1 MSDTRDPEPVA
12 IVGMGCRWAGGIRDT
27 SGLWEFLVN
36 KRSGYQDWAEPRFSA
51 KGFYHPNPERPGTT
65 AAKGGYVVSD
75 DPRLFDPAFFGISGI
90 EAETMDPSQR
100 KLLEVI
106 YEAFESA
113 GDTWESVSGTR
124 TGVYVAD
131 ISYDNAYAQT
141 RDWEYARPH
150 ATTGVCHNILS
161 NRVNYVFNLLGPSVT
176 LDSAC
181 TSALYALHFA
191 IQAIRDG
198 DCDSAIVATANWI
211 MDPAMQIA
219 MDKLGAL
226 SATSMSHAFDAS
238 ADGYARGEGFA
249 AIYLKKPGSAIRDG
263 SPIRAL
269 VRGTAIGANGRSS
282 GITHPSGAAQE
293 GIIRKAYVNA
303 GNLPPSET
311 VFLECHGTGTRVG
324 DPLEVEAAGKVF
336 GPGRSD
342 AEEDRLLIGSV
353 KTNLGHTEG
362 AAALAGIFKAV
373 LALEEG
379 VIPPSIGVETLNPRI
394 DFDKAKAKVVT
405 EVTPWPE
412 GKLRRASVTSAGF
425 GGSIGHCIID
435 HVNVVYPDYVKP
447 GIRGKVLTNGN
458 DTTNGSA
465 KNGTSNGI
473 GSRANGL
480 DGTNGTNGT
489 NGNSHTNDEHNGHDG
504 TDGSGENAAK
514 NGVKSG
520 IHEAPSP
527 HSPILDKPKA
537 TRKADAAT
545 RQLVLLPFS
554 AHNETSFNANIAA
567 LSSVATRHSLAD
579 VAYTLSARRSRLG
592 QRTFRVVDK
601 NDVTS
606 GLRAAAPK
614 FSSDPSRTPRLGFVF
629 TGQGAQWHAMGAQ
642 LFEYA
647 AFRVA
652 IEHLDSVI
660 ASLPG
665 GSPSWTLADV
675 VSGRCDADR
684 VNAPEVSQ
692 PICTAL
698 QIGLVDLLASWGVRP
713 SAVVGHSSGEMA
725 AAYAAGY
732 ITAAEAI
739 TVAYY
744 RGMAVSQNRSKGA
757 MLAVGVG
764 RDEAAEYLR
773 GLEQDIKIAA
783 INSPGSVTLSG
794 EEEAVARLAATLTEK
809 NVFNR
814 LLKTGGNAYHSHH
827 MAALGPQYQDLLER
841 GMALLE
847 TLGLRG
853 KQHRYAPVPWTSSV
867 TPGKAADAEPS
878 YWRAN
883 LESPV
888 RFSEAVTK
896 LLELEDLDVGALVEI
911 GPHPAL
917 KSPLDQIAKSI
928 GKKIPH
934 VGSLKRGEDGRVSL
948 LQLAGSLFGLN
959 ADVDLVAVNS
969 TDDDE
974 PGALAH
980 GVTVKDL
987 PPYQY
992 TYGPVSYYEGRA
1004 SKEFRLRSVPRHDLV
1019 GSKVPGN
1026 AKLRPQF
1033 RNILRLKD
1041 LAWLEHH
1048 RLLPDVVF
1056 PAAGYMAMAMVASSQ
1071 IHEESP
1077 DALPI
1082 AGHSLRNVDI
1092 KTALKIPE
1100 DQHGIEVMLS
1110 LELPDQA
1117 TAREPT
1123 WASFSVSSVARDSDQ
1138 WTEHCTGQVRIDIA
1152 EAVDAGEMSIASVDE
1167 SRAVDSRAWYKTFSS
1182 IGLGYGPA
1190 FQALSDMRAAPD
1202 KGLVSAKLGLK
1213 TTSGMVKGGES
1224 SYPIHPASLDAMI
1237 QLGLVACHGGQTD
1250 RANTAFVPTH
1260 VSELHVR
1267 AASDLHKSDWGTA
1280 TAHGE
1285 FRGLR
1290 SAYIQLQLQSPVGGL
1305 LVDVKDLR
1313 CTSYALQDRSSDAG
1327 QAKAFSSPFA
1337 RMIHKPDFRALSNRQ
1352 ARSLFPPPPGNA
1364 ALVPLLGCLENLAAL
1379 VAVDMHETHIIG
1391 NKAAPDVS
1399 APVGHYAAWIS
1410 RLVTEGQT
1418 GAIAKAKNLSPP
1430 QRKEALEEAYRDV
1443 GDIVEAQA
1451 LRRLHDNLPDMLQNR
1466 RNGDEILAEG
1476 GLLADFY
1483 DKSMFLTGVRPQLSS
1498 LFDVIGHTNPNLRIL
1513 ELKGGKG
1520 DTARVVL
1527 AALSSTKGLKLYQ
1540 DYTIT
1545 DVSDTA
1551 LQQARSQLLPD
1562 HSSVVFSIL
1571 DMEQDPLEQG
1581 YQPAVYDLV
1590 VASQAVH
1597 TASSITKALGNI
1609 RKLLRPGG
1617 KLVLVEA
1624 TESRDSAWVGLI
1636 GGAQAGF
1643 WHAVPD
1649 GRPNGPFLGKA
1660 EWDTALRASGFSGG
1674 EIVLDD
1680 YPHPSTHSTVII
1692 STLLEPIPAKFNAG
1706 PQVVRLL
1713 HGDEGITPLLDRLA
1727 STLERRGLLVKT
1739 TPIDNAVTDVP
1750 DNARVVAFL
1759 TDKNLLLDADQHRL
1773 DVFKHLAHH
1782 ASTMVWITSS
1792 GMAQGR
1798 SPDGAVV
1805 SGLLR
1810 TVSTEAPEG
1819 RFFSVDVDAENFNI
1833 GDEDDLEELVRVL
1846 ADYEQALQQPSDP
1859 ESFEDREFDWH
1870 SGRLWVSRLT
1880 PESELDGY
1888 SDVFATPT
1896 TRGAKMLP
1904 FDGQG
1909 PVRAAFETP
1918 GILTS
1923 LYFRP
1928 DTELRRQ
1935 PLPRDWIEVKVAAV
1949 GLNWKDLVLC
1959 TGRFDGNNL
1968 SSEYSGT
1975 VTAAGVDSGFTPG
1988 DRVYGLGKG
1997 HFGNYARVPA
2007 RLAQKAA
2014 PGDDLTDL
2022 ATLPVVFMTAVYAF
2036 EHLARLRQGQKVL
2049 IQSASGGVGLG
2060 AIQLARAKGAD
2071 VFAMAGSEDKMRF
2084 LIDTVGLESS
2094 HVFKARDSAELERA
2108 MVATDNRGFD
2118 VILSTAQ
2125 GDWLYET
2132 TKALAPLGHL
2142 IDIGRLDVNN
2152 GRAIGLELFQK
2163 GASFSSFDLGH
2174 VVETAPELGGDL
2186 MRSVDEHLRAG
2197 RITAVRPLA
2206 PWDISQLD
2214 QALLSF
2220 SKGTHTGKLVVT
2232 LQNPT
2237 APVRMVPVYPS
2248 VSFDPEASYVIT
2260 GGLSGL
2266 GRSIIRWMADRGAR
2280 DIVVLSRRGAA
2291 VPEAQT
2297 LTDSLARRGVR
2308 IRPLACDLSEPEKVA
2323 DAIKQTNAQRPL
2335 KGVVHCAV
2343 SYQDVSFERL
2353 SLEGWRDGLAAKVL
2367 GTRSLHDATK
2377 DLPLDFFVMTT
2388 SILSVL
2394 SFATQSA
2401 YTASNNFQDQF
2412 ARYRRRLGLP
2422 ATAAQFGLVND
2433 VGHLSTDST
2442 TLELMARNKV
2452 LTMPESHF
2460 LRLLEPAFSPHED
2473 AASDALAGATY
2484 VTYMDPA
2491 HMAAKEQQDAEAG
2504 IRSAA
2509 APRWWSD
2516 GRVSH
2521 VMRGFYDAL
2530 RHERDKNARG
2540 SGGKAEDGR
2549 SATAQTRRKFDDAVE
2564 ATRAAGPGTTE
2575 RAQVR
2580 ESALELV
2587 AASISSTVATM
2598 LLLDESAINP
2608 GRAVSE
2614 HGVDSLIAA
2623 ELRSWFH
2630 IALGSKISMVDLLDP
2645 RTSINAL
2652 AAKVVDA
2659 AIEGEGK

>member
-1 MSDTRDPEPVA
+1 MSETHQPEPVA

-27 SGLWEFLVN
+27 SGLWEFLIN

-65 AAKGGYVVSD
+65 AAKGGYVVTD
-75 DPRLFDPAFFGISGI
+75 DPRLFDPAFFGISGL

-106 YEAFESA
+106 YEAFESD
-113 GDTWESVSGTR
+113 GDTWESVNGTR

-161 NRVNYVFNLLGPSVT
+161 NRINYIFNLLGPSVT

-226 SATSMSHAFDAS
+226 SGTSMSHAFDAS

-249 AIYLKKPGSAIRDG
+249 AIYLKKPDAAIRDG

-269 VRGTAIGANGRSS
+269 VRGSAIGANGRSS
-282 GITHPSGAAQE
+282 GITHPSGIAQE
-293 GIIRKAYVNA
+293 GIVRKAYVNA

-311 VFLECHGTGTRVG
+311 IFLECHGTCTRVG
-324 DPLEVEAAGKVF
+324 DPLEVEAAGKIF

-353 KTNLGHTEG
+353 KTNLGYTEG
-362 AAALAGIFKAV
+362 AAALAGILKAV

-379 VIPPSIGVETLNPRI
+379 FIPPSIGVKTLNPRI
-394 DFDKAKAKVVT
+394 DVDKAKAKVVT
-405 EVTPWPE
+405 EVIPWPE

-447 GIRGKVLTNGN
+447 GIRGKILSNGN
-458 DTTNGSA
+458 GVTNGST
-465 KNGTSNGI
+465 KNGISSGTSNG
-473 GSRANGL
+473 SSHVNGL
-480 DGTNGTNGT
+480 NGTNGTNGT
-489 NGNSHTNDEHNGHDG
+489 NGNSHTNGSNG
-504 TDGSGENAAK
+504 TSGSEK
-514 NGVKSG
+514 NGVKNG
-520 IHEAPSP
+520 THKTPSL
-527 HSPILDKPKA
+527 HSPILTKPKA

-554 AHNETSFNANIAA
+554 AHNETSLNANIAA
-567 LSSVATRHSLAD
+567 LSSVTNRHSLAD
-579 VAYTLSARRSRLG
+579 IAYTLSARRSKLG
-592 QRTFRVVDK
+592 QRTFRIVNK
-601 NDVTS
+601 EDVTT
-606 GLRAAAPK
+606 GLQVPSPK
-614 FSSDPSRTPRLGFVF
+614 FSSNPSEAPRLGFVF

-647 AFRVA
+647 AFRVV
-652 IEHLDSVI
+652 IEHLDSVV

-665 GSPSWTLADV
+665 GSPSWTLADIL
-675 VSGRCDADR
+675 SGRCDADR

-692 PICTAL
+692 PICTAV
-698 QIGLVDLLASWGVRP
+698 QVGLVDLLATWGVRP
-713 SAVVGHSSGEMA
+713 SGVVGHSSGEMA

-739 TVAYY
+739 TIAYY
-744 RGMAVSQNRSKGA
+744 RGVAVSRNKSKGA
-757 MLAVGVG
+757 MLAVGAG
-764 RDEAAEYLR
+764 RDEAAEFLKGR
-773 GLEQDIKIAA
+773 EQDIKIAA

-794 EEEAVARLAATLTEK
+794 ELEAVQQLAATLTEK
-809 NVFNR
+809 SVFNR

-827 MAALGPQYQDLLER
+827 MAALGSQYQDLLEG
-841 GMALLE
+841 GMKHLE
-847 TLGLRG
+847 TLKLRE

-867 TPGKAADAEPS
+867 APDKTIEANSS
-878 YWRAN
+878 YWRVN

-888 RFSEAVTK
+888 RFSEAVVK
-896 LLELEDLDVGALVEI
+896 LLEPEDLDIGALVEI

-934 VGSLKRGEDGRVSL
+934 VGSLKRGEDSRISV
-948 LQLAGSLFGLN
+948 LQLAGSLFGVN
-959 ADVDLVAVNS
+959 GEIDLVAVNA
-969 TDDDE
+969 TDDHE
-974 PGALAH
+974 PGTLAH
-980 GVTVKDL
+980 GVMAKDL

-1004 SKEFRLRSVPRHDLV
+1004 SKEFRLRSVPRHDLI
-1019 GSKVPGN
+1019 GSKVSGN

-1033 RNILRLKD
+1033 RNVLRLKD
-1041 LAWLEHH
+1041 LPWLEHH

-1056 PAAGYMAMAMVASSQ
+1056 PAAGYMTMAMVASSQ

-1110 LELPDQA
+1110 LEMTDQA

-1138 WTEHCTGQVRIDIA
+1138 WTEHCTGQVRINIA
-1152 EAVDAGEMSIASVDE
+1152 EAVNADEMSISSADE

-1213 TTSGMVKGGES
+1213 TTSGTVKGGES
-1224 SYPIHPASLDAMI
+1224 SYPIHAASLDAMI
-1237 QLGLVACHGGQTD
+1237 QLGLVVCHNGQTD
-1250 RANTAFVPTH
+1250 RATTAFVPTH

-1267 AASDLHKSDWGTA
+1267 AGKDLHESDWGTA
-1280 TAHGE
+1280 IAHGE

-1290 SAYIQLQLQSPVGGL
+1290 SAYIQLQLQGPAGGL
-1305 LVDVKDLR
+1305 MIDVKNLR
-1313 CTSYALQDRSSDAG
+1313 CTSYALQDRSSDAE
-1327 QAKAFSSPFA
+1327 QAKAFSSPFT
-1337 RMIHKPDFRALSNRQ
+1337 RMVYKPDFRALSNRQ
-1352 ARSLFPPPPGNA
+1352 ARTLFPPPPENA
-1364 ALVPLLGCLENLAAL
+1364 ALVPLLDRLEILAAL
-1379 VAVDMHETHIIG
+1379 VAVDI
-1391 NKAAPDVS
+1391 AA
-1399 APVGHYAAWIS
+1399 GHYVAWIK
-1410 RLVTEGQT
+1410 RLVEGSQKD
-1418 GAIAKAKNLSPP
+1418 AIVKAKNLSPL
-1430 QRKEALEEAYRDV
+1430 QRQEALEDAYQSA
-1443 GDIVEAQA
+1443 GDTIEAQS
-1451 LRRLHDNLPDMLQNR
+1451 LRRLQDNLEDLLHNR
-1466 RNGDEILAEG
+1466 KTGDEILAEG

-1483 DKSMFLTGVRPQLSS
+1483 DKSLFLTGVRPQLTS
-1498 LFDVIGHTNPNLRIL
+1498 LFDLISHTNPNLRIL

-1527 AALSSTKGLKLYQ
+1527 AALSSTKGLKRYQ
-1540 DYTIT
+1540 DYTVT
-1545 DVSDTA
+1545 DISDTA
-1551 LQQARSQLLPD
+1551 LQQARSQLAD
-1562 HSSVVFSIL
+1562 HGSVEFSIL

-1581 YQPAVYDLV
+1581 YQPAAYDLII
-1590 VASQAVH
+1590 ASQAVH
-1597 TASSITKALGNI
+1597 TASSITKALDNI

-1624 TESRDSAWVGLI
+1624 TESRNSAWVGLI

-1649 GRPNGPFLGKA
+1649 GRSNGPFLSNA

-1692 STLLEPIPAKFNAG
+1692 STLVEPVPAKFNAG
-1706 PQVVRLL
+1706 PQTIQLL
-1713 HGDEGITPLLDRLA
+1713 HGDEGVTPLLNRLA
-1727 STLERRGLLVKT
+1727 SMLERRGLSVKT
-1739 TPIDNAVTDVP
+1739 TPIDAAVTDVP
-1750 DNARVVAFL
+1750 SNARVVAFL
-1759 TDKNLLLDADQHRL
+1759 TGKNLLLDADQHRL
-1773 DVFKHLAHH
+1773 DIFKYLAHH
-1782 ASTMVWITSS
+1782 KSTMVWLTSS

-1798 SPDGAVV
+1798 SPDGAVA

-1810 TVSTEAPEG
+1810 TISTEAPTG
-1819 RFFSVDVDAENFNI
+1819 RFFSVDVDADNFNV
-1833 GDEDDLEELVRVL
+1833 GDEDDLDELVRVL
-1846 ADYEQALQQPSDP
+1846 ADYEQNLQQPSDP

-1870 SGRLWVSRLT
+1870 GGRLWVSRLS
-1880 PESELDGY
+1880 PEPELDGY
-1888 SDVFATPT
+1888 SDVFVTPA

-1918 GILTS
+1918 GILSS

-1935 PLPRDWIEVKVAAV
+1935 PLARDWIEIKVAAV

-1968 SSEYSGT
+1968 SSEYSGV
-1975 VTAAGVDSGFTPG
+1975 VTAAGAGSGFNTG

-2014 PGDDLTDL
+2014 SGDHLTDL

-2036 EHLARLRQGQKVL
+2036 EHLTRLRQGQKVL
-2049 IQSASGGVGLG
+2049 IQSASSGVGLG

-2071 VFAMAGSEDKMRF
+2071 VFAMAGSDDKIRF
-2084 LIDTVGLESS
+2084 LIEAVGLKPS
-2094 HVFKARDSAELERA
+2094 HIFKARDAAALERA
-2108 MVATDNRGFD
+2108 ISATDNRGFD
-2118 VILSTAQ
+2118 IILSTAQ

-2152 GRAIGLELFQK
+2152 ARAIGLELFQK

-2186 MRSVDEHLRAG
+2186 MRFVNEHLRAG

-2214 QALLSF
+2214 QALLNF
-2220 SKGTHTGKLVVT
+2220 SKGAHTGKLVVT
-2232 LQNPT
+2232 FQNPT
-2237 APVRMVPVYPS
+2237 APVRMVPAYPT

-2280 DIVVLSRRGAA
+2280 DIVILSRRGAA
-2291 VPEAQT
+2291 VPEAKT
-2297 LTDSLARRGVR
+2297 LIDSLAQRGVR
-2308 IRPLACDLSEPEKVA
+2308 IRPLACDLSRLDQVS
-2323 DAIKQTNAQRPL
+2323 DAIKQTRAERPL
-2335 KGVVHCAV
+2335 KGIVHCAV
-2343 SYQDVSFERL
+2343 SYQDISFERL
-2353 SLEGWRDGLAAKVL
+2353 SLDGWRDGLAAKVL
-2367 GTRSLHDATK
+2367 GTRNLHDATK
-2377 DLPLDFFVMTT
+2377 SLPLDFFVMTT

-2433 VGHLSTDST
+2433 VGHLSTDNT

-2460 LRLLEPAFSPHED
+2460 LRLLEPAFLPHED
-2473 AASDALAGATY
+2473 VASDPLAAATY

-2491 HMAAKEQQDAEAG
+2491 HMAAKGQQDMEAG
-2504 IRSAA
+2504 IHSAA
-2509 APRWWSD
+2509 PPRWWGD

-2530 RHERDKNARG
+2530 RHGWDKTAGGAAG
-2540 SGGKAEDGR
+2540 SAEDGR
-2549 SATAQTRRKFDDAVE
+2549 SATAQTRRKFEDAVE
-2564 ATRAAGPGTTE
+2564 AIVAAAPGTTE
-2575 RAQVR
+2575 RGELREKAQQFVT
-2580 ESALELV
+2580 AN
-2587 AASISSTVATM
+2587 ISGTVATM
-2598 LLLDESAINP
+2598 LLLDESAINAA
-2608 GRAVSE
+2608 RAVSE

-2659 AIEGEGK
+2659 AIEGEGKQG

>member
-1 MSDTRDPEPVA
+1 MSETRQPEPVA

-27 SGLWEFLVN
+27 SGLWEFLIN

-65 AAKGGYVVSD
+65 AAKGGYVVTD
-75 DPRLFDPAFFGISGI
+75 DPRLFDPAFFGISGL

-113 GDTWESVSGTR
+113 GDTWESVNGTR
-124 TGVYVAD
+124 IGVYVAD

-161 NRVNYVFNLLGPSVT
+161 NRINYIFNLLGPSVT

-226 SATSMSHAFDAS
+226 SGTSMSHAFDAS

-249 AIYLKKPGSAIRDG
+249 AIYLKKPETAIRDG

-269 VRGTAIGANGRSS
+269 VRGSAIGANGRSS
-282 GITHPSGAAQE
+282 GITHPSGVAQE

-303 GNLPPSET
+303 GNLPPWET
-311 VFLECHGTGTRVG
+311 IFLECHGTGTRVG

-379 VIPPSIGVETLNPRI
+379 VIPPSIGVKTLNPRI

-405 EVTPWPE
+405 EVIPWPE

-447 GIRGKVLTNGN
+447 GIRGKVVANGN
-458 DTTNGSA
+458 GLTNGSA
-465 KNGTSNGI
+465 KNSISNSTSNGN
-473 GSRANGL
+473 SHTNGHNGHNGHN
-480 DGTNGTNGT
+480 GTNGTNGT
-489 NGNSHTNDEHNGHDG
+489 NGA
-504 TDGSGENAAK
+504 GENGVG
-514 NGVKSG
+514 NGS
-520 IHEAPSP
+520 HETPSL
-527 HSPILDKPKA
+527 HSPILSKPKA
-537 TRKADAAT
+537 TRKADADT

-554 AHNETSFNANIAA
+554 AHNETSLNANIAA
-567 LSSVATRHSLAD
+567 LSSVANRHSLAD
-579 VAYTLSARRSRLG
+579 IAYTLSARRSKLG
-592 QRTFRVVDK
+592 QRTFRIIDK
-601 NDVTS
+601 IDVTA
-606 GLRAAAPK
+606 GLQATALK
-614 FSSDPSRTPRLGFVF
+614 FSSNPSEAPRLGFVF

-652 IEHLDSVI
+652 IEHLDHVVT
-660 ASLPG
+660 SLPG
-665 GSPSWTLADV
+665 GSPSWKLVDIL
-675 VSGRCDADR
+675 SGHCDADR
-684 VNAPEVSQ
+684 VNSPDISQ
-692 PICTAL
+692 PICTAV

-713 SAVVGHSSGEMA
+713 SGVVGHSSGEMA

-739 TVAYY
+739 TIAYY
-744 RGMAVSQNRSKGA
+744 RGVAVSRNKSKGA

-764 RDEAAEYLR
+764 RDEAAEFLR
-773 GLEQDIKIAA
+773 GLEQDVKIAA

-794 EEEAVARLAATLTEK
+794 EQEAVQQLAATLTEK
-809 NVFNR
+809 NIFNR

-827 MAALGPQYQDLLER
+827 MAALGSQYQDLLEG
-841 GMALLE
+841 GMKHLE
-847 TLGLRG
+847 TLKLRE
-853 KQHRYAPVPWTSSV
+853 KQHRYTPVPWTSSV
-867 TPGKAADAEPS
+867 TPNKMADADSS

-896 LLELEDLDVGALVEI
+896 LLELEGLDIGALVEI

-934 VGSLKRGEDGRVSL
+934 VGSLKRGEDSRVSM

-959 ADVDLVAVNS
+959 AEIDLVAVNA
-969 TDDDE
+969 TDDHE
-974 PGALAH
+974 PGTLAH
-980 GVTVKDL
+980 GVMAKDL

-1004 SKEFRLRSVPRHDLV
+1004 SKEFRLRSVPRHDLI
-1019 GSKVPGN
+1019 GSKVSGN

-1033 RNILRLKD
+1033 RNVLRLKD
-1041 LAWLEHH
+1041 LPWLEHH

-1056 PAAGYMAMAMVASSQ
+1056 PAAGYMAMAMVAASQ

-1077 DALPI
+1077 DFLPI
-1082 AGHSLRNVDI
+1082 AGYSLRNVDI

-1138 WTEHCTGQVRIDIA
+1138 WTEHCTGQVRVDIV
-1152 EAVDAGEMSIASVDE
+1152 EAANTSEMSISSADE
-1167 SRAVDSRAWYKTFSS
+1167 SRAVDSRAWYKTFSA

-1213 TTSGMVKGGES
+1213 TTSGIVKGGES

-1237 QLGLVACHGGQTD
+1237 QLGLVACHGGRTD
-1250 RANTAFVPTH
+1250 RATTAFVPTH

-1267 AASDLHKSDWGTA
+1267 AGRDLDDSDWGTA
-1280 TAHGE
+1280 IAHSE

-1290 SAYIQLQLQSPVGGL
+1290 SAYIQLQLQGPAGGL
-1305 LVDVKDLR
+1305 MIDVKNLR
-1313 CTSYALQDRSSDAG
+1313 CTSYALQDRSSDTE
-1327 QAKAFSSPFA
+1327 QAKAFSSPFT
-1337 RMIHKPDFRALSNRQ
+1337 RMVYKPDFRALSNRQ
-1352 ARSLFPPPPGNA
+1352 ARALLPPPPENA
-1364 ALVPLLGCLENLAAL
+1364 ALVPLLGHLETLAAL
-1379 VAVDMHETHIIG
+1379 VAVDMYETHIAG
-1391 NKAAPDVS
+1391 RKAVSNTS
-1399 APVGHYAAWIS
+1399 APVDHYIAWIK
-1410 RLVTEGQT
+1410 RLVEGSQADT
-1418 GAIAKAKNLSPP
+1418 ITKAKNLSSA
-1430 QRKEALEEAYRDV
+1430 QRQEALKDAYQNT
-1443 GDIVEAQA
+1443 GDTVEAQA
-1451 LRRLHDNLPDMLQNR
+1451 LRRLHDNLGDMVQNR
-1466 RNGDEILAEG
+1466 RTGDEILAEG

-1483 DKSMFLTGVRPQLSS
+1483 DKSLFLTGAQPQLTS
-1498 LFDVIGHTNPNLRIL
+1498 LFDLISHTNPNLRIL

-1527 AALSSTKGLKLYQ
+1527 AALSSTKGLKRYQ
-1540 DYTIT
+1540 DYTVT

-1551 LQQARSQLLPD
+1551 LQQARSQLAD
-1562 HSSVVFSIL
+1562 HGSVEFSIL

-1581 YQPAVYDLV
+1581 YESAAYDLII
-1590 VASQAVH
+1590 ASQAVH
-1597 TASSITKALGNI
+1597 TASSVTKALGNI

-1617 KLVLVEA
+1617 KLMLVEA
-1624 TESRDSAWVGLI
+1624 TESRNSAWVGLI

-1649 GRPNGPFLGKA
+1649 GRTDGPFLSNT

-1692 STLLEPIPAKFNAG
+1692 STLIEPVPAKLNAG
-1706 PQVVRLL
+1706 PQVIHLL
-1713 HGDEGITPLLDRLA
+1713 HGDEGVTPLLNRLS
-1727 STLERRGLLVKT
+1727 STLERRGLSVKT
-1739 TPIDNAVTDVP
+1739 ISIDAVVMDVP
-1750 DNARVVAFL
+1750 NNARVVAFL
-1759 TDKNLLLDADQHRL
+1759 TGKNLLLDADQNRL
-1773 DVFKHLAHH
+1773 DIFKYLAHH
-1782 ASTMVWITSS
+1782 TSTMVWLTSS

-1810 TVSTEAPEG
+1810 TISTEAPTG
-1819 RFFSVDVDAENFNI
+1819 RFFSVDVDADNFNI

-1846 ADYEQALQQPSDP
+1846 ADYEQTLQQPSDP
-1859 ESFEDREFDWH
+1859 DSFEDREFDWH

-1880 PESELDGY
+1880 PEPELDGY
-1888 SDVFATPT
+1888 SDVFVTPT
-1896 TRGAKMLP
+1896 TRGAKILP

-1935 PLPRDWIEVKVAAV
+1935 PLARDWIEVKVAAV

-1968 SSEYSGT
+1968 SSEYSGV
-1975 VTAAGVDSGFTPG
+1975 VTAAGADSGFVTG

-2014 PGDDLTDL
+2014 SGDDLTDL

-2036 EHLARLRQGQKVL
+2036 EHLTHLRQGQKVL

-2071 VFAMAGSEDKMRF
+2071 VFAMAGSDDKLRF
-2084 LIDTVGLESS
+2084 LVETVGLKPS

-2108 MVATDNRGFD
+2108 ISATDNRGFD
-2118 VILSTAQ
+2118 IVLSTAQ

-2152 GRAIGLELFQK
+2152 ARGIGLELFQK

-2186 MRSVDEHLRAG
+2186 MRAVDEHLRAS

-2214 QALLSF
+2214 QALLNF

-2232 LQNPT
+2232 FQNPT
-2237 APVRMVPVYPS
+2237 APVRMIPAYPS

-2266 GRSIIRWMADRGAR
+2266 GRSIIRWMSDRGAR

-2291 VPEAQT
+2291 VPEAKT
-2297 LTDSLARRGVR
+2297 LIDSLAQRGVR
-2308 IRPLACDLSEPEKVA
+2308 IRPLACDLSRPEQVA
-2323 DAIKQTNAQRPL
+2323 DVIEKTRAERPL

-2343 SYQDVSFERL
+2343 SYQDISFERL
-2353 SLEGWRDGLAAKVL
+2353 SLDGWRDGLAAKVL
-2367 GTRSLHDATK
+2367 GTRNLHEATK
-2377 DLPLDFFVMTT
+2377 TFPLDFFVMTT

-2433 VGHLSTDST
+2433 VGHLSTDNT

-2460 LRLLEPAFSPHED
+2460 LRLLEPAFLPHED
-2473 AASDALAGATY
+2473 VASDPLAAATY

-2491 HMAAKEQQDAEAG
+2491 HMAAKEQQDVEAG

-2509 APRWWSD
+2509 PPRWWSD

-2530 RHERDKNARG
+2530 RHKRDKTAGG
-2540 SGGKAEDGR
+2540 SAGNAEDGR
-2549 SATAQTRRKFDDAVE
+2549 SATSQTRRKFDEAVG
-2564 ATRAAGPGTTE
+2564 ATVAAASGTTE
-2575 RAQVR
+2575 RGELR
-2580 ESALELV
+2580 EKALEFV
-2587 AASISSTVATM
+2587 TASISGTVATM
-2598 LLLDESAINP
+2598 LLSDESAINAS
-2608 GRAVSE
+2608 RAVSE